1 MPEILA
7 LPGVLPAT
15 APIPKRDS
23 LRPYQ
28 RHAVTAWRSDLET
41 KRAALGVMFTGAGK
55 TRTAGTFI
63 HEWQHGRVLWLA
75 MRDFL
80 LDQAA
85 SALGNIT
92 GEWIGREQASVSSNG
107 ERIVVGSVQSLH
119 KKRLALHPR
128 DEFSLI
134 AFDEAH
140 HAVAPGPRAIFD
152 HFGEAKIIGLTA
164 TPYRLD
170 KIGLDNVFGETPSF
184 TYDIEFGTS
193 EGYFCPVVPIKRP
206 IESIDLSN
214 VKKQAGDFQL
224 TQLEE
229 QIVNAT
235 APIADISWEES
246 EKGVLP
252 AIVFTPGVASAHAVC
267 KAINEKA
274 GKEVAAC
281 IDAETPEYRRKE
293 ILSQFGTS
301 VRIVVNC
308 QVLTEGLDVPLARCI
323 VIARLTASLSLYIQM
338 AGRGGRPAAGIGEL
352 ETKEERIDAIAA
364 SQKPWFKL
372 VDITGKAGKHSLIG
386 AVDALSGKAVTD
398 VIRRDVER
406 ILEQSP
412 GIKLDEA
419 TKLAKAEAA
428 KKEAEEI
435 RASEERIAKAAAVAE
450 VRSKRESFDA
460 FAKLGAEDLGD
471 DGIPPEWLSSLP
483 TADQLL
489 WLRENKLSEEG
500 VTRGQCAK
508 LQKQAREWRKRG
520 LASFKQRKVLERNK
534 LPVDIP
540 SAVAQRVI
548 GKLIENNWNSKRARG
563 AIDRIISEGRTVGEE
578 G

>member
-7 LPGVLPAT
+7 LPGIMPAT
-15 APIPKRDS
+15 APIPVRDS

-63 HEWQHGRVLWLA
+63 HEWQRGRVLWLA

-80 LDQAA
+80 LDQAGA
-85 SALGNIT
+85 ALGQIT
-92 GEWIGREQASVSSNG
+92 GEWIGREQAGVSSNG

-119 KKRLALHPR
+119 RKRLALHPR

-152 HFGEAKIIGLTA
+152 HFETAKIIGLTA

-170 KIGLDNVFGETPSF
+170 KIGLDNVFGEAPSF
-184 TYDIEFGTS
+184 VYDIEFGT
-193 EGYFCPVVPIKRP
+193 EQGYFCPVVPIKRP
-206 IESIDLSN
+206 IESIDLSA
-214 VKKQAGDFQL
+214 VRKQAGDLQL
-224 TQLEE
+224 SQLEE
-229 QIVNAT
+229 QIVKAT
-235 APIADISWEES
+235 APIADIAWEES
-246 EKGVLP
+246 EKGALSTLVY
-252 AIVFTPGVASAHAVC
+252 TPGVASAHSVC

-274 GKEVAAC
+274 GKVVAVSV
-281 IDAETPEYRRKE
+281 DADTDGWTRDRYLKA
-293 ILSQFGTS
+293 FGHT
-301 VRIVVNC
+301 VRFIVNC
-308 QVLTEGLDVPLARCI
+308 QIYTEGLDVPLARCI
-323 VIARLTASLSLYIQM
+323 VIARLTASLSLYQQM

-352 ETKEERIDAIAA
+352 ETKEQRIEAIKA

-386 AVDALSGKAVTD
+386 AVDALSGKAVSDD
-398 VIRRDVER
+398 VKQIIDR
-406 ILEQSP
+406 IIEQSP
-412 GIKLDEA
+412 GTKLDEA

-435 RASEERIAKAAAVAE
+435 RASEERIAKAAAAAE
-450 VRSKRESFDA
+450 VRSKREEFDA
-460 FAKLGAEDLGD
+460 FAKNDEAVSN

-489 WLRENKLSEEG
+489 WLRDNKLSEEG
-500 VTRGQCAK
+500 VTRGHCAK

-520 LASFKQRKVLERNK
+520 LCSFKRRAQLERFN
-534 LPVDIP
+534 LPVDVP
-540 SAVAQRVI
+540 EVVAKR
-548 GKLIENNWNSKRARG
+548 LIDSIAQAGWKPWRAKK
-563 AIDRIISEGRTVGEE
+563 AIERILAEGRTVGEE